1 MLINQLSEVAP
12 TGALMAAV
20 AWGAISYAVSGPE
33 LANRISEADYVEACE
48 ASLGSTFS
56 DNFNAPIAETQQ
68 ISQLEMQA
76 QETRR
81 YVNSL
86 RSQYGAQW
94 EAFDRLSG
102 GALSSAMQQANAAER
117 AARDAR
123 ARAQQALEQRRD
135 AAIDS
140 APDQCSCQVTAAL
153 NESRTDWAFFAGTFG
168 IVEQDGVSNFPA
180 LMRSNARM
188 CAERVQP

>member
-12 TGALMAAV
+12 AGALMAAV
-20 AWGAISYAVSGPE
+20 AWGALSYAVTGPE
-33 LANRISEADYVEACE
+33 LANRISAADYVEGCQ

-68 ISQLEMQA
+68 ITQLEMQA

-81 YVNSL
+81 TVNAL

-94 EAFDRLSG
+94 EVFDRLSG
-102 GALSSAMQQANAAER
+102 GALSRAMQQADTAER

-123 ARAQQALEQRRD
+123 DRARQVLEQRRE

-153 NESRTDWAFFAGTFG
+153 NESRADWAWFAGTLG
-168 IVEQDGVSNFPA
+168 LIEQEGVSSFPA

-188 CAERVQP
+188 CAERVQL